1 MDKFANLQKRAKL
14 ALEEYENLRK
24 KLDIK
29 EPMLYE
35 TIKRESQPFIK
46 GHFTLAVV
54 GEMSAGKSTLIN
66 ALLGQRGLLPSA
78 YGQTTCVLT
87 EIIDSDKDSIEVTF
101 ADGEIKNVDS
111 KSLHSL
117 VAIPS
122 EYQTLPVNEVNN
134 LIVRGLSFNEIYEK
148 KATLSR
154 LQGGIEIDEALL
166 RKYVSSHNR
175 SNIPAKVVVERP
187 LPEAY
192 KGWKIVDT
200 PGVGAI
206 GGIEQAT
213 KDFINSKDEN
223 GYNNVDAIIF
233 VNSARLQMQR
243 GGFPRFVED
252 TIDTIYEEARRRMFF
267 IITCTADTKFI
278 ENEEKELDIAK
289 KLFID
294 KYKLKEERLVCV
306 DSICSMF
313 LEYVKGRNEDLKNLK
328 KKNVPTDWATE
339 DWNALIDARDLF
351 KNMLEEDEK
360 EPDNKNLL
368 EYFEAYSGINELR
381 EKLNDFAER
390 EKSNVF
396 RNLMKHINKD
406 VETLK
411 GLLKKKKETIEQKRE
426 NTKEEFAKEVEKE
439 KNKLD
444 QLKSQ
449 KDAALQKIRTQYS
462 KQKVSSKFDDI
473 ESQVLGLRKEDA
485 IYKVRN
491 KAQGLLGKVEEVKNQ
506 IYNGLSSDFESV
518 VDGLQDKFKVV
529 MPTIDFETIARN
541 AEMKN
546 TTEGKFRGYEQKE
559 TSGFWGGFKRFW
571 GDIFDQESWGYE
583 DDRTKPIYG
592 PDVVNHEKVLKDYK
606 DTVITK
612 FGDNLVAFI
621 SSMSEK
627 IELIGTEVSQSI
639 DEKVDLQQSQYDAV
653 SKQDNTAILQEK
665 YNLVANKL
673 KVVESAIEKIK
684 KYDR

>member
-1 MDKFANLQKRAKL
+1 MDKFTILQKRVKRAL
-14 ALEEYENLRK
+14 AEYEKLRK
-24 KLDIK
+24 DLGIK
-29 EPMLYE
+29 DPMLYE
-35 TIKRESQPFIK
+35 TIQRESQPFVK

-54 GEMSAGKSTLIN
+54 GEMSAGKSTFIN

-101 ADGEIKNVDS
+101 ADGKIKNVDS
-111 KSLHSL
+111 KSLRSL

-122 EYQTLPVNEVNN
+122 EYENLPVNEVNS
-134 LIVRGLSFNEIYEK
+134 LIVRGLSFNDIYKK
-148 KATLSR
+148 KATLSQ
-154 LQGGIEIDEALL
+154 LQSGIEIDESLL
-166 RKYVSSHNR
+166 RKYVSSHNK
-175 SNIPAKVVVERP
+175 SNIPAKVIVKHP

-223 GYNNVDAIIF
+223 GYNSVDAIIF
-233 VNSARLQMQR
+233 VNSGRLQLQR
-243 GGFPRFVED
+243 SGFNRFVED
-252 TIDTIYEEARRRMFF
+252 TFDTIYEEARRRMFL
-267 IITCTADTKFI
+267 IITCAADPNFI
-278 ENEEKELDIAK
+278 AHEEEELDRAK

-313 LEYVKGRNEDLKNLK
+313 LEYVKGQNLDLKTLK
-328 KKNVPTDWATE
+328 KKNVPTDWAIE
-339 DWNALIDARDLF
+339 DWEASINTRNVFRD
-351 KNMLEEDEK
+351 MLEEDEV

-368 EYFEAYSGINELR
+368 KYFDEYSGINELR
-381 EKLNDFAER
+381 EKLNDFAEQ
-390 EKSNVF
+390 EKSKVF
-396 RNLMKHINKD
+396 RNLMDHINKD
-406 VETLK
+406 VTTLRL
-411 GLLKKKKETIEQKRE
+411 LLKKNEETIGQRLKS
-426 NTKEEFAKEVEKE
+426 TKADFAKKVAEE

-491 KAQGLLGKVEEVKNQ
+491 KAESLLGKVEEVKNQ
-506 IYNGLSSDFESV
+506 IYEGLSSEFESAFTN
-518 VDGLQDKFKVV
+518 LQNKLKVV
-529 MPTIDFETIARN
+529 MPTIDFATIARN
-541 AEMKN
+541 AEKQN
-546 TTEGKFRGYEQKE
+546 TTKGEFRGYEQKR
-559 TSGFWGGFKRFW
+559 TTGFVGGVKRFF
-571 GDIFDQESWGYE
+571 GSMFGEKSWGYE

-592 PDVVNHEKVLKDYK
+592 PDKVNHDKELKDFK

-612 FGDNLVAFI
+612 FQGNLKAFI

-639 DEKVDLQQSQYDAV
+639 DKKVSSQQSQYDAV
-653 SKQDNTAILQEK
+653 LAEDNTSNLEK
-665 YNLVANKL
+665 EYNLVAEKL
-673 KVVESAIEKIK
+673 KAVEIAIKTIESI
-684 KYDR
+684 